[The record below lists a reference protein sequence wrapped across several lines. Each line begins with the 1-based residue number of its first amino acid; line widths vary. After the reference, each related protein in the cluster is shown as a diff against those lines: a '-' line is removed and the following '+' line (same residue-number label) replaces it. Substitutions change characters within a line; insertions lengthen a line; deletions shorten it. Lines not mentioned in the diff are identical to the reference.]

1 MYYVLFIE
9 QEHQIQSLYL
19 CVICRVGAPS
29 RIWLLFEVL
38 LYVFSVCANLNTAYL
53 FTAKLKHEEY
63 DLTARTHLLEA
74 DNLDPLTTI
83 L

>member
-53 FTAKLKHEEY
+53 FTAKLKQEEH
-63 DLTARTHLLEA
+63 DPDSQA
-74 DNLDPLTTI
+74 PLTRS
-83 L
+83 